1 MKENDKMVANMNK
14 KITLACTVC
23 LNRNYTT
30 TKNTFKNQERLEIK
44 KYCKHC
50 NQHQV
55 HKETK

>member
-1 MKENDKMVANMNK
+1 MNK

-30 TKNTFKNQERLEIK
+30 TKNTFKNQERLEVK

-50 NQHQV
+50 NKHEL
-55 HKETK
+55 HRETK